1 MQGLGGDQMNLAT
14 LIQNVRE
21 KREEY
26 AQMFAAVSQQKSD
39 DLSQNLRRLRDLE
52 MIGGAIYALDQVLAL
67 VEGDTERRKNAAA
80 QDTEKMTLTKED
92 VNYLRSLPCFSCRW
106 SGIDPY
112 DWGLRCCC
120 DKSELCTDYCPE
132 DRACPHYEREAK

>member
-1 MQGLGGDQMNLAT
+1 MNLAT
-14 LIQNVRE
+14 LIQHVRE
-21 KREEY
+21 LRKEY
-26 AQMFAAVSQQKSD
+26 AQMFATVSQQKSD
-39 DLSQNLRRLRDLE
+39 DISQNLRRLRDLE
-52 MIGGAIYALDQVLAL
+52 VLNGAMYALDKVLAL
-67 VEGDTERRKNAAA
+67 AENPERRKNAAT

-92 VNYLRSLPCFSCRW
+92 VEYLRALPCFSCKW

-132 DRACPHYEREAK
+132 DRACPHYKREAE